1 MLSKRVIACLDVRD
15 GHLAKSVKFVKVFGT
30 TLYSYDKIFVKQTE
44 SNQWINKNTNKE
56 ATQAESLKLDK
67 WLKDHQKFIE
77 KS

>member
-1 MLSKRVIACLDVRD
+1 MNLVNISKEENCYKI
-15 GHLAKSVKFVKVFGT
+15 KSVKYVKVFGT

-77 KS
+77 KG